1 MRRLAVTL
9 TVLALSLPVG
19 AAQACELDGMEHGP
33 GGGPMFG
40 AFGTSRLAKAIQGA
54 TAKYN
59 KDTPPPEA
67 GVLKADAPIPGT
79 DARPVLPRPEVTP
92 APEPGP
98 GLVPEPAPR
107 RSD

>member
-9 TVLALSLPVG
+9 TVLALALPPG

-54 TAKYN
+54 TAKY
-59 KDTPPPEA
+59 KQDLPPPDA
-67 GVLKADAPIPGT
+67 GVLKAEAPIPGT
-79 DARPVLPRPEVTP
+79 DAKPVLPSQEVTP

-98 GLVPEPAPR
+98 VPEPAPR